1 MKNKFVKGLLA
12 FLAVTASIAAAI
24 AIMLKVLKKF
34 FNISVEFSPKYE
46 NEECDCGEC
55 EECCEDAAAEAEEGV
70 EFELSE
76 DENTDGEV
84 VNA

>member
-1 MKNKFVKGLLA
+1 MKNNFVKGLLA
-12 FLAVTASIAAAI
+12 FLAVLASVTAAI
-24 AIMLKVLKKF
+24 AIMMKVFKKF

-55 EECCEDAAAEAEEGV
+55 EECCEEAEEGI

>member
-34 FNISVEFSPKYE
+34 FNISIEFNPKYE

-55 EECCEDAAAEAEEGV
+55 EECCEEAEAEEGV

-76 DENTDGEV
+76 DEDTDGEV

>member
-1 MKNKFVKGLLA
+1 MKNNFVKGLLA
-12 FLAVTASIAAAI
+12 FLAVLASVTAAI
-24 AIMLKVLKKF
+24 AIMLKVFKKF

-55 EECCEDAAAEAEEGV
+55 EECCEEEAAEEEGI

-76 DENTDGEV
+76 DENADGEV

>member
-1 MKNKFVKGLLA
+1 MKNNFVKGLLA
-12 FLAVTASIAAAI
+12 FLAVMASFAASIA
-24 AIMLKVLKKF
+24 IMMKVFKKF

-55 EECCEDAAAEAEEGV
+55 EECCEEAASEEAV

-76 DENTDGEV
+76 DENADGEV

>member
-1 MKNKFVKGLLA
+1 MKNNFVKGLLA
-12 FLAVTASIAAAI
+12 FLAVLASVTAAI
-24 AIMLKVLKKF
+24 AIMLKVFKKF

-55 EECCEDAAAEAEEGV
+55 EECCEEAAEEEGI

-76 DENTDGEV
+76 DENADGEV